1 MTTEDTGSQTKLCP
15 TCGTRLSE
23 DATRCLVCGT
33 ELVTKGTRKERAPRA
48 LRGSRMPE
56 ITLSLP
62 AAIALLAV
70 FLAIGAVMVFFGL
83 QSTGRVVEPTA
94 TPTLTLTITPSM
106 TPTPQTPT
114 LTPTPLPTATPFTY
128 IVQSGDTCGGIAAAF
143 DVSVQSIV
151 RENSLPA
158 DCATLFDGQEL
169 RIPHPTPTVTPFP
182 TATLSGIEATIAAC
196 EKIIYTVE
204 ENDTLSSISTNYA
217 VPMDAI
223 KEFNGMVNNTVYAGM
238 NLVIPLCERAAT
250 PGPTPTPTAPPPY
263 PAPNLLLPADG
274 THFTLVDESVTLQW
288 AAVGTLRENEAYAV
302 NVVDVTEGQNRNI
315 VEYVEDTK
323 YIVPASFR
331 AAANEPHVYR
341 WWIMPVRQIGTDD
354 NGEPIWDTAGAASI
368 KRAFT
373 WTGEAIAV
381 TPTP

>member
-1 MTTEDTGSQTKLCP
+1 
-15 TCGTRLSE
+15 
-23 DATRCLVCGT
+23 
-33 ELVTKGTRKERAPRA
+33 
-48 LRGSRMPE
+48 MPE

-62 AAIALLAV
+62 AAIGLLAV
-70 FLAIGAVMVFFGL
+70 FLAIGAVMVFFAL
-83 QSTGRVVEPTA
+83 QSTGRVVEPTS
-94 TPTLTLTITPSM
+94 TPTLTLTITPSV
-106 TPTPQTPT
+106 TPTPVTPT
-114 LTPTPLPTATPFTY
+114 LTWTPLPTPTPFTY

-151 RENSLPA
+151 RQNSLPA

-169 RIPHPTPTVTPFP
+169 LIPYPTPTVTPFP

-196 EKIIYTVE
+196 EKILYTVE

-238 NLVIPLCERAAT
+238 NIVIPLCERAAT

-263 PAPNLLLPADG
+263 PPANLLLPADG
-274 THFTLVDESVTLQW
+274 THFTLEEDIVTLQW

-302 NVVDVTEGQNRNI
+302 TVVDVTEGKNRDI
-315 VEYVEDTK
+315 LDYVEDTK

-331 AAANEPHVYR
+331 AAGSEPHVYR
-341 WWIMPVRQIGTDD
+341 WWVMPVRQIGTDD
-354 NGEPIWDTAGAASI
+354 NGEPIWDTAGAASD
-368 KRAFT
+368 KRTFT
-373 WTGEAIAV
+373 WAGEAQLA